1 MKPSQ
6 LPGGPC
12 QALKAQL
19 PIGRQVRNDERLVEF
34 CFTEFCGSF
43 FFCVYVCLLHQE
55 AHNQARC

>member
-43 FFCVYVCLLHQE
+43 FFVCVCLLHQE